1 MFDML
6 PKFINHLK
14 ILFNVEWVIK
24 KGNMHDEDLKQS
36 SSAQNLKH
44 SLFKSV

>member
-6 PKFINHLK
+6 SKFINYLK

-24 KGNMHDEDLKQS
+24 KGNMFDED
-36 SSAQNLKH
+36 
-44 SLFKSV
+44 FE